1 MFNRAPCDRNGQ
13 PLDPEA
19 QPEPRTAQE
28 PDDWAP
34 FAGAAEFL
42 MADLLFRK
50 VEMLEPNQNQLYE
63 ILDALMAKHD
73 DQSPFS
79 SAKEMYS
86 TIDSATHG
94 DAPWKCFTTSF
105 VGELG
110 PNPPSW
116 NLKEY
121 EVWYRDPDVV
131 LRNMLDNPDLDGE
144 FDYSPYIQLD
154 EQGERRWSDFS
165 SSNFAWRH
173 SEAIYDENPK
183 QNAGAMYCALF
194 TGSDKTVVSVGT
206 GSMEYHPGYLSIG
219 NVHNTVRRAHRGA
232 VMPYIFFAIPKSERR
247 YDNDPAFRKFK
258 RQLYHASLSA
268 VFQTVKPAMIKPV
281 VRRCPDGHFR
291 RVIFDFGPVSAD
303 YPEQVLLA
311 GTVQGWCAKCTALPD
326 QLDAGDIALPRSQ
339 AYTEEL
345 IEMFDPGTL
354 WDEYG
359 IDDDIIPFTND
370 FPHADIHELLSPD
383 LLHQIIKGT
392 FKDHLVTWIGQ
403 YLEITHG
410 KARANIIMDDID
422 RWIAAIPAFPGLRR
436 FPDGRRFK
444 QWTGD
449 DSKALMKVYLPALRG
464 YVPPEIIK
472 TFNAF
477 LDFCYLV
484 RRTSFTPQILNQLD
498 EVLASFHHYR
508 EAFRT
513 TGVRPKGFSLPR
525 QHSLMHYRE
534 LIQEFGAPYGVC
546 TSITESRHIT
556 AVKRPWRRSNRY
568 NAIGQMLITNQR
580 LDKLVA
586 LRASFISRGM
596 LPASHDT
603 PATHNDEDD
612 DGGPVDE
619 VVTGAVVL
627 ARSPEWSYP
636 NDLDG
641 LANHL
646 GQAHFPLLVRRFL
659 FDQLHPKARF
669 GAEALPINALP
680 LVRGTINVFH
690 SALAT
695 FYAPSDLSG
704 RCGMYRE
711 RIRCT
716 PSWRGTGPRRDCA
729 FILEDDSQPGFQG
742 MSVVRIQL
750 FFSFKHEGLTYPCAL
765 VEWFNKTAQRPDAD
779 TGMWIVKPDLRG
791 RRQSPTFP

>member
-1 MFNRAPCDRNGQ
+1 
-13 PLDPEA
+13 
-19 QPEPRTAQE
+19 
-28 PDDWAP
+28 
-34 FAGAAEFL
+34 
-42 MADLLFRK
+42 
-50 VEMLEPNQNQLYE
+50 
-63 ILDALMAKHD
+63 
-73 DQSPFS
+73 
-79 SAKEMYS
+79 
-86 TIDSATHG
+86 
-94 DAPWKCFTTSF
+94 
-105 VGELG
+105 
-110 PNPPSW
+110 
-116 NLKEY
+116 
-121 EVWYRDPDVV
+121 
-131 LRNMLDNPDLDGE
+131 
-144 FDYSPYIQLD
+144 
-154 EQGERRWSDFS
+154 
-165 SSNFAWRH
+165 
-173 SEAIYDENPK
+173 
-183 QNAGAMYCALF
+183 MYCALF

-219 NVHNTVRRAHRGA
+219 NACIILFVEPTACCYA
-232 VMPYIFFAIPKSERR
+232 VYLFAIPKSNADMTTIRR
-247 YDNDPAFRKFK
+247 LRKFK

-345 IEMFDPGTL
+345 IEMFDPVRFGM
-354 WDEYG
+354 
-359 IDDDIIPFTND
+359 N
-370 FPHADIHELLSPD
+370 

-410 KARANIIMDDID
+410 KARANIIMGDID

-436 FPDGRRFK
+436 FRMGRFK

-513 TGVRPKGFSLPR
+513 TGVWCSIWC
-525 QHSLMHYRE
+525 MHLDY
-534 LIQEFGAPYGVC
+534 
-546 TSITESRHIT
+546 ESRHIT

-603 PATHNDEDD
+603 PATHNDEDG

-619 VVTGAVVL
+619 VVTGGGVGPL
-627 ARSPEWSYP
+627 PEWSYP
-636 NDLDG
+636 SDLGG

-669 GAEALPINALP
+669 DAEALPINALP
-680 LVRGTINVFH
+680 SFGAPSTRFPLSPRYLLRPVTCPADVGCIENGSAAPHLGVAR
-690 SALAT
+690 ALAAT
-695 FYAPSDLSG
+695 AL
-704 RCGMYRE
+704 
-711 RIRCT
+711 
-716 PSWRGTGPRRDCA
+716 
-729 FILEDDSQPGFQG
+729 
-742 MSVVRIQL
+742 L
-750 FFSFKHEGLTYPCAL
+750 FSRATVNRVFKA
-765 VEWFNKTAQRPDAD
+765 
-779 TGMWIVKPDLRG
+779 
-791 RRQSPTFP
+791 